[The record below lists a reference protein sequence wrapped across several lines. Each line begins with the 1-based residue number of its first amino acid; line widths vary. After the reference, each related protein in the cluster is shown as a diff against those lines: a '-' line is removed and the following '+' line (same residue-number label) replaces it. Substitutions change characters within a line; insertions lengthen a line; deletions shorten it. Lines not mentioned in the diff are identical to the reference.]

1 MGEYRNIPF
10 FVPFAGCPNRCVF
23 CAQEKITG
31 HGVREDNSCELNAL
45 KSLLESVPRGTGC
58 ESRIA
63 FFGGSF
69 TAIPRA
75 RMEGLLA
82 SAREYINKGV
92 ASGIRISTRPD
103 CINEEILDILA
114 DYGVCNIELGIQST
128 DDNVLAAS
136 GRGHDA
142 KCSFRAA
149 ELITG
154 RGFTL
159 GGQMM
164 IGLPGATPESELAT
178 ARDIIAMG
186 AAESRIYPTVVFS
199 GTELYRMAVSGCYKP
214 LSDTE
219 AVRRTAPCFRLFYES
234 GVKVLRIGLHASE
247 ETVSAPFGATHPA
260 IGELVRGQVYADIIA
275 GQVGDA
281 GGKTLVITV
290 KKSDVSMLCGHG
302 GRAIAAI
309 KSATNAAAVRVIGGD
324 RECFDP
330 LINFGSVK

>member
-1 MGEYRNIPF
+1 MGDHRNIPF

-31 HGVREDNSCELNAL
+31 QSIEEDNTCELKAL
-45 KSLLESVPRGTGC
+45 EALLESTPRDGR

-69 TAIPRA
+69 TAIPRE
-75 RMEGLLA
+75 RMERLLA
-82 SAREYINKGV
+82 KAYEYIKKGI

-103 CINEEILDILA
+103 CINEEILSLLA
-114 DYGVCNIELGIQST
+114 EYGVCDIELGIQST
-128 DDNVLAAS
+128 DDKVLAAS

-164 IGLPGATPESELAT
+164 VGLPGATPESELAT
-178 ARDIIAMG
+178 ARDIVAMG
-186 AAESRIYPTVVFS
+186 ARESRIYPTVVFA
-199 GTELYRMAVSGCYKP
+199 GTELYRMAISGEYTP
-214 LSDTE
+214 ISDEE
-219 AVRRTAPCFRLFYES
+219 AVVRSASCFRVFSDS
-234 GVKVLRIGLHASE
+234 GVKVLRVGLHASE
-247 ETVSAPFGATHPA
+247 ETVSAPFGATHPS
-260 IGELVRGQVYADIIA
+260 IGELVQGQVYADIISER
-275 GQVGDA
+275 VGDA
-281 GGKTLVITV
+281 GGRVLEITV
-290 KKSDVSMLCGHG
+290 KKSDISMLCGHG
-302 GRAIAAI
+302 GRAIKAI
-309 KSATNAAAVRVIGGD
+309 EAATNAAAVKVIGGD
-324 RECFDP
+324 RKRFDP